1 MFQKDG
7 QRVTNEKKEVMDTMD
22 ILMQISIAVIA
33 VAFLILLYSLI
44 QTLKALRAGLDEMRQ
59 TIGTLRTE
67 VTQIS
72 VEVKEA
78 VHNTNA
84 MTLDVREKLSS
95 LDVLF
100 ASVNDIGHA
109 LHSFTG
115 AARESAAS
123 VVASIK
129 NESKK
134 PPEEPGIVSTI
145 YNGVISS
152 IRVWNKLK
160 KI

>member
-1 MFQKDG
+1 
-7 QRVTNEKKEVMDTMD
+7 MD
-22 ILMQISIAVIA
+22 LVMQISVAIIAI
-33 VAFLILLYSLI
+33 AFLVLLYSLI
-44 QTLKALRAGLDEMRQ
+44 QTLKVLQGALDEMRK
-59 TIGTLRTE
+59 TVGSLRTE

-72 VEVKEA
+72 VDVKEA
-78 VHNTNA
+78 IHNTNA
-84 MTLDVREKLSS
+84 MTLDVRTKLSS

-115 AARESAAS
+115 AAKESAAS

-129 NESKK
+129 REGNK
-134 PPEEPGIVSTI
+134 PAEEPRLISAI
-145 YNGVISS
+145 YNGAIST
-152 IRVWNKLK
+152 IRIWNKVK

>member
-1 MFQKDG
+1 
-7 QRVTNEKKEVMDTMD
+7 MD

-33 VAFLILLYSLI
+33 VAFLILMYSLI
-44 QTLKALRAGLDEMRQ
+44 QTLKALRAGLEEMRQ
-59 TIGTLRTE
+59 TIGTLRIE

-95 LDVLF
+95 LDGLF

-129 NESKK
+129 KESKK
-134 PPEEPGIVSTI
+134 PSEEPRIVSTI
-145 YNGVISS
+145 YKGVISG

>member
-1 MFQKDG
+1 
-7 QRVTNEKKEVMDTMD
+7 MDM
-22 ILMQISIAVIA
+22 LLQISIAVIA
-33 VAFLILLYSLI
+33 IAFLVLLYSLI
-44 QTLKALRAGLDEMRQ
+44 QTLKTLRGTLEEMRL
-59 TIGTLRTE
+59 TVGSLRTE

-84 MTLDVREKLSS
+84 MTLDVRSKLSS

-100 ASVNDIGHA
+100 ASVNDLGHA

-115 AARESAAS
+115 AAKESAAS

-129 NESKK
+129 GEGKK
-134 PPEEPGIVSTI
+134 AKPAGEPGLISTV
-145 YNGVISS
+145 YDGVIST
-152 IRVWNKLK
+152 IRVWNKVK
-160 KI
+160 NI

>member
-1 MFQKDG
+1 
-7 QRVTNEKKEVMDTMD
+7 MDL
-22 ILMQISIAVIA
+22 LMQISIAVIA
-33 VAFLILLYSLI
+33 IAFLVLLYSLI
-44 QTLKALRAGLDEMRQ
+44 QTLKVLRGALDEMRQ
-59 TIGTLRTE
+59 TVGSLRTE

-78 VHNTNA
+78 IHNTNA
-84 MTLDVREKLSS
+84 MTLDVRTKLSS

-100 ASVNDIGHA
+100 ASVNDLGHA

-115 AARESAAS
+115 AAKESAAS

-129 NESKK
+129 GEGKKK
-134 PPEEPGIVSTI
+134 PASEPSLISTI
-145 YNGVISS
+145 YDGAIST
-152 IRVWNKLK
+152 IRIWNKVK